1 MRIKMANKKPKNMF
15 EKTKSVNNLEEVVTS
30 NEKFMNKVKLWTSF
44 YRKYPFMFCKD
55 FLNLNLKLFQKIL
68 LYLMFNF
75 NFFMFIAS
83 RGRLLPCPVIQKYIT
98 YN

>member
-1 MRIKMANKKPKNMF
+1 MATNFKKNPPKNMF
-15 EKTKSVNNLEEVVTS
+15 EKTRNQTNLEEVVTS
-30 NEKFMNKVKLWTSF
+30 NDKFMNKVKKWASF

-55 FLNLNLKLFQKIL
+55 YLNLELKLFQKIL

-83 RGRLLPCPVIQKYIT
+83 RGLGI
-98 YN
+98 

>member
-1 MRIKMANKKPKNMF
+1 MANKKPKNMF

-83 RGRLLPCPVIQKYIT
+83 RGRLLPCPVI
-98 YN
+98 